1 MTKTIKINPPISF
14 HQTSGIKLKEINDSI
29 KAIKDKLDKYYDKNS
44 KVTKK
49 CGEANRVILEL
60 RVEMEKLL
68 FFDYE
73 KGHLSDNYK
82 SNIYFGNTDIKT
94 E

>member
-29 KAIKDKLDKYYDKNS
+29 KAIKDKLDKYYDNNS
-44 KVTKK
+44 KVIKK

-60 RVEMEKLL
+60 RVELEKLM
-68 FFDYE
+68 FDE
-73 KGHLSDNYK
+73 TRKGCLSDNYK
-82 SNIYFGNTDIKT
+82 CNIYFGNTDIKT